1 MPFRYVM
8 KKDWLSSKPNIQRNL
23 IQSEMFC
30 LTKLP
35 QKKHLNFCVS
45 VISSQWH
52 WTSHP
57 HQLAETCD
65 TFPAKSGRNSTWT
78 FSRFGNKEILYLVFK
93 LKMNC
98 CRFLLELMTEVF
110 VKTRNNFP
118 PSCTEK
124 SYSSV
129 AIPHISVGKSAWFI
143 LFYSKNWYAQING

>member
-1 MPFRYVM
+1 MHKNAFQICYEQWLIVM
-8 KKDWLSSKPNIQRNL
+8 KAKHSKKLDPKWNVLLDKTATEETFEFR
-23 IQSEMFC
+23 C
-30 LTKLP
+30 L
-35 QKKHLNFCVS
+35 S

-78 FSRFGNKEILYLVFK
+78 FSRFGNKEILDLVFQ

-98 CRFLLELMTEVF
+98 SRFLLELMTEVF
-110 VKTRNNFP
+110 VKTRNSFP

-124 SYSSV
+124 V
-129 AIPHISVGKSAWFI
+129 I
-143 LFYSKNWYAQING
+143 LL